1 MATVETTVSTNMSAN
16 TQQFADDEI
25 VDNFDAGP
33 DDGVPMG
40 LGGDKG
46 KQSEPASSTLEA
58 DLVAGTTKQEE
69 KPLPGVDI
77 PPDNAAAGGEPKPV
91 QDTAGDDGKVKAEP
105 QVSAEP
111 EAPEF
116 PDTLLQM
123 AGFSSAEDAKKYGF
137 KDSESLLA
145 AIQWQ
150 GRSFTQPA
158 KPTRMSYLE
167 APRKPDAQPTTIPA
181 EKPQGE
187 KSPQGDDLALKPF
200 KPANP
205 EIFDEELLKLIEAQN
220 QHYAE
225 QFESQNR
232 RHAAQIEQVASRLKG
247 LDADDQQRQIQQQV
261 EQFDQTVQGLGPEW
275 EAEFGKGDGHALFGR
290 TDEESVAAIQNRVN
304 LFDAVNLLRRANEER
319 GGKPMT
325 VQQEVQWALMQRYP
339 DKFKQQLLRQSQAKA
354 EARKGTQASRPTAR
368 TTPPGTRNERL
379 LSTLQHKYPGVDFSV
394 GSGEVE
400 GDI

>member
-1 MATVETTVSTNMSAN
+1 MATAEATVDTIMSAN

-25 VDNFDAGP
+25 IDNFDGGA
-33 DDGVPMG
+33 DDGLPLG
-40 LGGDKG
+40 LGGEKG

-58 DLVAGTTKQEE
+58 DIVAGPTKQVE

-77 PPDNAAAGGEPKPV
+77 PPENAAAGGEPKPV
-91 QDTAGDDGKVKAEP
+91 QDTAGDDGKAKAEP
-105 QVSAEP
+105 QVTAEP

-137 KDSESLLA
+137 KDSEALLA

-158 KPTRMSYLE
+158 KPTRTSYLE
-167 APRKPDAQPTTIPA
+167 SPQKPDVQPTKIPA
-181 EKPQGE
+181 EKP
-187 KSPQGDDLALKPF
+187 PQGDDLALKPF

-205 EIFDEELLKLIEAQN
+205 EIFEEELLKLIEAQN

-225 QFESQNR
+225 QFELLHR
-232 RHAAQIEQVASRLKG
+232 RHSAQIEQVASRLQG
-247 LDADDQQRQIQQQV
+247 LDVDDQQRQIQQEV
-261 EQFDQTVQGLGPEW
+261 EQFDQSVQGLGPEW

-290 TDEESVAAIQNRVN
+290 TDAESVTAIQNRVD
-304 LFDAVNLLRRANEER
+304 LFDAVNLLRHTNEER

-379 LSTLQHKYPGVDFSV
+379 LSALQQKYPGVDFSA
-394 GSGEVE
+394 GAGEVE